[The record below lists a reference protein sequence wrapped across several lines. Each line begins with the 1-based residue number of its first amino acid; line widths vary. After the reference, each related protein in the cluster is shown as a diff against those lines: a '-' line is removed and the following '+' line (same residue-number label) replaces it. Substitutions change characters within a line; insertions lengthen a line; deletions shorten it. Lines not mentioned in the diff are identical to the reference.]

1 MDVIER
7 RNYELGYHIDPKVPE
22 TEIPSIRQEIEQIIT
37 SQEGIISYS
46 KEPEKAH
53 LSYPVKHER
62 SSYFAYIQFS
72 LPARQ
77 RPEPQALAGGPNGDG
92 LAHIEEQLRPN
103 TRLLRHVIL
112 KLESDA
118 ERQKAAAKAK
128 ISQERIQERAKRAP
142 AAPITPQESEHIEQ
156 KIEEIIGNL

>member
-22 TEIPSIRQEIEQIIT
+22 TETQQIRQEMEQLIT
-37 SQEGIISYS
+37 SQEGVISYS
-46 KEPEKAH
+46 KEPEKTH
-53 LSYPVKHER
+53 LSYPVKHEH
-62 SSYFAYIQFS
+62 SSYFAFIQFS
-72 LPARQ
+72 LPVQTDLSA
-77 RPEPQALAGGPNGDG
+77 QAGMPSGG
-92 LAHIEEQLRPN
+92 LAHLEEQLRLN
-103 TRLLRHVIL
+103 TRLLRYITL
-112 KLESDA
+112 KLESDT

>member
-22 TEIPSIRQEIEQIIT
+22 TEIPTIRQEIEQLIT

-53 LSYPVKHER
+53 LSYPVNHER

-72 LPARQ
+72 LPAQ
-77 RPEPQALAGGPNGDG
+77 TDLPSGG
-92 LAHIEEQLRPN
+92 LTHLEEHLRPN
-103 TRLLRHVIL
+103 TRLLRYVVL

-128 ISQERIQERAKRAP
+128 ISLERIQERAKRAP
-142 AAPITPQESEHIEQ
+142 VAPITPQESEHIEQ